1 MKRTINYILVL
12 FLLATATACDLQR
25 DDFTEISPDTF
36 PKTENDLKLAVNAL
50 YYNFSAGEWGANCI
64 YSADYGGYQVMSDM
78 TTDALWSCWGWESND
93 LYYQQWYATMTGS
106 VANYLY
112 NNFSHY
118 NFLSTAR
125 NTIRR
130 IEQSDTPESARRL
143 YAGEARALRGWMA
156 LYLYDLFGPVPVASD
171 EVLDNPVEYV
181 YLARLTDEEYDQM
194 MENDLRQAIE
204 DLPEVA
210 EATGRMTK
218 GAAMMILLKYY
229 MIRGF
234 FEKAETLARD
244 MMAMEGRVYNLQSN
258 YNYIFS
264 KAGIGNNEIILQ
276 LPCSSSTTWLANHMT
291 AEVLPADMPWTEK
304 SEGWGGYVI
313 PWSFYNTFE
322 EGDTRLENI
331 YTTYR
336 TASGEVKNSTNSSQ
350 LWYGALPLKYGKDPD
365 MTDSHSGIDVV
376 VYRYA
381 DVLLTL
387 AECIVR
393 NQGAVTGEALDLVN
407 RVRTRA
413 HLPNL
418 TTTSVDEFMEA
429 LLLERGHEFYLE
441 GLRRQDLIRFGKYVE
456 FANQRIEESN
466 QSGTSYFK
474 VDESHNRFFIPQTF
488 IDESRSAIKQNA
500 GY

>member
-1 MKRTINYILVL
+1 
-12 FLLATATACDLQR
+12 
-25 DDFTEISPDTF
+25 
-36 PKTENDLKLAVNAL
+36 
-50 YYNFSAGEWGANCI
+50 
-64 YSADYGGYQVMSDM
+64 
-78 TTDALWSCWGWESND
+78 
-93 LYYQQWYATMTGS
+93 
-106 VANYLY
+106 
-112 NNFSHY
+112 
-118 NFLSTAR
+118 
-125 NTIRR
+125 
-130 IEQSDTPESARRL
+130 
-143 YAGEARALRGWMA
+143 
-156 LYLYDLFGPVPVASD
+156 
-171 EVLDNPVEYV
+171 
-181 YLARLTDEEYDQM
+181 
-194 MENDLRQAIE
+194 
-204 DLPEVA
+204 
-210 EATGRMTK
+210 
-218 GAAMMILLKYY
+218 
-229 MIRGF
+229 
-234 FEKAETLARD
+234 
-244 MMAMEGRVYNLQSN
+244 
-258 YNYIFS
+258 
-264 KAGIGNNEIILQ
+264 
-276 LPCSSSTTWLANHMT
+276 
-291 AEVLPADMPWTEK
+291 MPWTEK
-304 SEGWGGYVI
+304 SEGWGGYVM

-376 VYRYA
+376 VYRYS